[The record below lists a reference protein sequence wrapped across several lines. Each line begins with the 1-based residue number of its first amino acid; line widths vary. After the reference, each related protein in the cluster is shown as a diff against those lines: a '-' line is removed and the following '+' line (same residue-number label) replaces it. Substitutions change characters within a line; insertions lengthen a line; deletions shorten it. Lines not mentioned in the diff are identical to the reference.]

1 VKLGFPALKLP
12 RIRLYQQIII
22 CFVLIVFIPLVSVSV
37 LIFNINQKA
46 LKKELTLFTE
56 HTAEALYKDL
66 ETETSWQSDQ
76 IRVLHYYLMDRLTLT
91 HDFDGAAQGLF
102 QLGDTYEAVALYDA
116 QGQYVKAAYRNF
128 PHLSPELRLP
138 AKLKPKDTQMQA
150 GQKLKLSVQ
159 YPNTGDPQE
168 NTYYL
173 RALMPLESGPYKY
186 YVILKRFPF
195 LQKLIK
201 DQTKTLHTNFYI
213 VGSDGEILAGPSES
227 ELWKQTLPAEELSFL
242 RRIPNGV
249 TRKFEP
255 QNANTAGVID
265 EETGKKNP
273 LEKVF
278 VKMPD
283 IGWGVIIES
292 PYSVRQVYVKRARD
306 QSLMMIVGSLVLILA
321 LTLFYTLG
329 INRNFRQLIKA
340 IKAMAEGN
348 YARRIRLIS
357 NTTTP
362 MEIVYLTGEFNRMA
376 RRMAEAW
383 KNSQDLNQELMRRNE
398 QEAFLSQITKQLHG
412 KLTLDEIGELTSETL
427 GHYLRSNSCVM
438 VHFGQASED
447 QPTDQQAS
455 HHPQAWAWSQLPS
468 KDSSTASEPNSNSPD
483 LAAQAFRADITAS
496 PQWLNHPIL
505 MGNHLIQPITYQ
517 TQCLGY
523 LYLTREPDDTTTDL
537 QGFQAEETHLV
548 QLVANQVGVALHQAQ
563 QWQTIQ
569 EANAKLAKLD
579 EFKSNLIDTVSHELR
594 TPLTSIKGYTSRLL
608 RFDSNLSA
616 EMKTQSLKV
625 IKQQADRLSRL
636 VEDLLVIPDLDK
648 MNLRVFPDKVALP
661 ELIDRSVQFIQEKAH
676 REILINWPSQTVP
689 AILADPDRLEQV
701 LLNLLDNAVKYSIED
716 TSIQVVVLPA
726 DISQNRVILVI
737 SNESPPMTEQNL
749 SSLFEK
755 FKRLDDSL
763 TRTTRGSGL
772 GLFIT
777 KGLVEAM
784 GGDIQLGYHH
794 QRFEVRV
801 SLPIYQ
807 DDSKQDDLKALA
819 PDQTVSLT

>member
-1 VKLGFPALKLP
+1 MGYSLVKLGFPALKLP

-66 ETETSWQSDQ
+66 ETEASWQSDQ

-91 HDFDGAAQGLF
+91 KDFEGAAQALF
-102 QLGDTYEAVALYDA
+102 QLGDTYEAVALYDT

-138 AKLKPKDTQMQA
+138 ATLKPKDTLLQP

-173 RALMPLESGPYKY
+173 RALMPLNSGPYKY

-227 ELWKQTLPAEELSFL
+227 DLWKQTLPAEELHFL

-249 TRKFEP
+249 TRKFES
-255 QNANTAGVID
+255 QNANTDGAID
-265 EETGKKNP
+265 EEMGKKTP

-292 PYSVRQVYVKRARD
+292 PYSVRQIYVKRARD
-306 QSLMMIVGSLVLILA
+306 QSLIMIAGSLVLILG

-329 INRNFRQLIKA
+329 INRNFRQLLKA

-412 KLTLDEIGELTSETL
+412 KQTLDEIGELTSETL

-438 VHFGQASED
+438 VHFGQGD
-447 QPTDQQAS
+447 QES
-455 HHPQAWAWSQLPS
+455 HRPQAWAWSQCHS
-468 KDSSTASEPNSNSPD
+468 YDHPNTEQPD
-483 LAAQAFRADITAS
+483 YPTRIAQAFSADIEAA
-496 PQWLNHPIL
+496 PIWLNHPIL

-523 LYLTREPDDTTTDL
+523 LYLTREPEDKTAEPI
-537 QGFQAEETHLV
+537 GFQSEETHLV

-569 EANAKLAKLD
+569 EANAQLAKLD

-608 RFDSNLSA
+608 RFDTNLSA

-661 ELIDRSVQFIQEKAH
+661 ELIERSVQFIQEKAQ
-676 REILINWPSQTVP
+676 RDILINWPSNTVP
-689 AILADPDRLEQV
+689 NILADPDRLEQV
-701 LLNLLDNAVKYSIED
+701 LLNLLDNAVKYSIEE
-716 TSIQVVVLPA
+716 TPIQVVVLPA
-726 DISQNRVILVI
+726 DISQNKVILII
-737 SNESPPMTEQNL
+737 SNESPAITDQNL
-749 SSLFEK
+749 GSLFEK

-763 TRTTRGSGL
+763 TRSTRGSGL

-784 GGDIQLGYHH
+784 GGEIQLGYHH

-807 DDSKQDDLKALA
+807 DEPLEREPLDTFDGHVVDSVIK
-819 PDQTVSLT
+819 V

>member
-1 VKLGFPALKLP
+1 MGYTFVKLGFPALKLP

-46 LKKELTLFTE
+46 LKKELNLFTE

-91 HDFDGAAQGLF
+91 RDFDGAAQGLF
-102 QLGDTYEAVALYDA
+102 QLGETYEAVALYDA

-138 AKLKPKDTQMQA
+138 AKLRPKDTQMQA

-227 ELWKQTLPAEELSFL
+227 EIWKQTLPAEELSFL

-255 QNANTAGVID
+255 ENPNNAGMID

-306 QSLMMIVGSLVLILA
+306 QSLMMIVGSLVLILC

-438 VHFGQASED
+438 VHFGQASEE
-447 QPTDQQAS
+447 QQDS
-455 HHPQAWAWSQLPS
+455 CQPQAWAWSQLPS
-468 KDSSTASEPNSNSPD
+468 KESPTSTDASILDQPTHPI
-483 LAAQAFRADITAS
+483 QAYRAEIAAS
-496 PQWLNHPIL
+496 PQWLTHPIL

-523 LYLTREPDDTTTDL
+523 LYLTREPDSTTEDL

-661 ELIDRSVQFIQEKAH
+661 DLIDRSVQFIQEKAH
-676 REILINWPSQTVP
+676 REIIINWPSQSVP
-689 AILADPDRLEQV
+689 DVLADPDRLEQV
-701 LLNLLDNAVKYSIED
+701 LLNLLDNAVKYSIEE
-716 TSIQVVVLPA
+716 TAIQVVVFPA
-726 DISQNRVILVI
+726 DINQNKVILII

-807 DDSKQDDLKALA
+807 EDLKALNT
-819 PDQTVSLT
+819 DLTVSLP